1 MSRLDVVFQWL
12 VTPDREVWVR
22 VLDGC
27 SWVEHIT
34 LQCLFPFWRVNGC
47 VQLSGKCDEILGV
60 NISLT

>member
-34 LQCLFPFWRVNGC
+34 LQCLFSFWRVNGC
-47 VQLSGKCDEILGV
+47 AQLSGKCDEILGV